1 MVVGY
6 CKTTRETLLNASRR
20 SSERSR
26 NGLTADQIA
35 ELNEKRRALRG
46 SSSHRTG
53 YRSGLG
59 GMTKPP
65 VARVLL
71 NPVTSQTSAEDVA
84 ELRELLDPQT
94 IEIRLGRED
103 YTSRRRPPAP
113 VYA

>member
-1 MVVGY
+1 
-6 CKTTRETLLNASRR
+6 
-20 SSERSR
+20 
-26 NGLTADQIA
+26 
-35 ELNEKRRALRG
+35 
-46 SSSHRTG
+46 
-53 YRSGLG
+53 
-59 GMTKPP
+59 MTKPP